1 MKSMVCVRNLI
12 LTGLLSAIFIGALPS
27 ALAAASFE
35 SLKAEGEKAL
45 SQNNYG
51 VAERSFQAALK
62 LCEVDKVPVSDSRWA
77 NTYKNLANLY
87 EIRGQFQKAEYYL
100 EKELRS
106 REKGLG
112 AEDPQVIA
120 LVGKLTR
127 FYISQNNSSKADRLS
142 GLLLAYGERLMK
154 KEKDLDVHFN
164 ELHKFF
170 ASHSEYSQTVKKLN
184 ELKDS
189 AGKIRA
195 DDHLELAA
203 SLDSIGSLYKDKNKY
218 ELAEACYKRAIDL
231 REKALAPGHMAL
243 AFGYEHLASLYMVSG
258 KNQLAQP
265 LLKQSLDITSKNL
278 DFKRPEVFSRV
289 DSLAKTYITMG
300 QMHEAETLYK
310 QALSLMKENCG
321 AAHKDVGAASSSLAI
336 LYLKQARY
344 SEAAPLLKSALA
356 ISEGQYGPQSAQL
369 IPLLDQYAEALEKGS
384 KTGEAAKIRQRANSI
399 RGNASACNT
408 TANSSANF

>member
-1 MKSMVCVRNLI
+1 MVCVRNLI
-12 LTGLLSAIFIGALPS
+12 LTGIFVAILSGMS
-27 ALAAASFE
+27 ASAWAAMGFE
-35 SLKAEGEKAL
+35 SLRAEGEKAL

-62 LCEVDKVPVSDSRWA
+62 VCESEKAPLSDSRWA
-77 NTYKNLANLY
+77 QTYKNLANLY
-87 EIRGQFQKAEYYL
+87 EIRGQFPKAEFYL

-106 REKGLG
+106 REKALG
-112 AEDPQVIA
+112 AEDPLVIS

-127 FYISQNNSSKADRLS
+127 FYISHNTPAKADRLT
-142 GLLLAYGERLMK
+142 GLLLAYGERIMK
-154 KEKDLDVHFN
+154 KEKELDVHFN
-164 ELHKFF
+164 ELNKFF
-170 ASHSEYSQTVKKLN
+170 ASHSEYSQTVKKLKD
-184 ELKDS
+184 LKES
-189 AGKIRA
+189 AEKIRA

-203 SLDSIGSLYKDKNKY
+203 SLDSIGALYKEKNKF
-218 ELAEACYKRAIDL
+218 ELAESCYKRAIDL
-231 REKALAPGHMAL
+231 REKALSPGHMAL
-243 AFGYEHLASLYMVSG
+243 AFGYEHLASLYMASG

-289 DSLAKTYITMG
+289 DSLAKTYITLG
-300 QMHEAETLYK
+300 QLNEAETLYK
-310 QALSLMKENCG
+310 QALSLIKENCG
-321 AAHKDVGAASSSLAI
+321 AYHKDIGAASSSLAS

-369 IPLLDQYAEALEKGS
+369 IPILDQYAEALEKGS
-384 KTGEAAKIRQRANSI
+384 KTGEAARIRQRANSI